1 MLQILQRYHAGFQVD
16 GPPQVTVETRSTKLT
31 FTSQTTEFNP
41 IALSLGVYLLSFSIN
56 EALPSSGQVSSSSP
70 MLIVGESYPIL
81 TSMYI
86 DFFNI

>member
-41 IALSLGVYLLSFSIN
+41 IALSLGLFI
-56 EALPSSGQVSSSSP
+56 
-70 MLIVGESYPIL
+70 II
-81 TSMYI
+81 
-86 DFFNI
+86 FN